1 LNRPEN
7 NSEVYLDLVTNIDEF
22 IEQLKEAREVAVDLA
37 TTLEEIQGIKEDLG
51 IDKDLI
57 NLE

>member
-1 LNRPEN
+1 MSRPEN
-7 NSEVYLDLVTNIDEF
+7 NSEVYLDLVTDIDEF

>member
-1 LNRPEN
+1 MNRPEN

>member
-1 LNRPEN
+1 LSRPEN
-7 NSEVYLDLVTNIDEF
+7 NSEVYLDLVTDIDEF